1 MKKIV
6 LLFVFLLAIC
16 AVCSAE
22 FIVYFNDHTQRT
34 VTKIEFKGDYADL
47 YLSTGLVMT
56 VPTRSIN
63 FEVTGIERPSSA
75 YGVTVY
81 GKGKSAPTKPAE
93 SQQKTAPVGIS
104 QAELKK
110 QFDESD
116 QVAVAGANVGS
127 IRKGDRV
134 HIVATT
140 DMSYTVIAKESDG
153 SYRKVVF
160 SAENFAETFE
170 IEKKAAAPRY
180 VPPPPPVA
188 EPVTP
193 PASAPRSPA
202 IKQIVPRLPKEM
214 PPISEPIGPR
224 PSLFVPFA
232 MSMALLLIGIG
243 LTLVLS
249 RKQEEVNRKGREGRK
264 ALKA

>member
-1 MKKIV
+1 MKRIV
-6 LLFVFLLAIC
+6 LLFVFLFAIC

-47 YLSTGLVMT
+47 YLTTGLVMT
-56 VPTRSIN
+56 VPTKSIN

-81 GKGKSAPTKPAE
+81 GKGKTAPTKAAE
-93 SQQKTAPVGIS
+93 SQQKTSPVGVS

-110 QFDESD
+110 EFDESE
-116 QVAVAGANVGS
+116 QTAVATANVGS

-134 HIVATT
+134 RIVATT

-153 SYRKVVF
+153 SYRKIVF
-160 SAENFAETFE
+160 SAENFADGFE
-170 IEKKAAAPRY
+170 VEKKEIAPRY

-188 EPVTP
+188 ESVTP
-193 PASAPRSPA
+193 PAAAAPA
-202 IKQIVPRLPKEM
+202 VKHVVPRLPKEM

-249 RKQEEVNRKGREGRK
+249 RKQREVNRKAREGHK
-264 ALKA
+264 GF